1 MWLKTVLFEMIKLDK
16 SILLVTQMVKVG
28 RKAGGSMVGNP
39 RRGHIMMLG

>member
-1 MWLKTVLFEMIKLDK
+1 MWLKIIMLEMIILDK
-16 SILLVTQMVKVG
+16 SIMLVTQMVKVG